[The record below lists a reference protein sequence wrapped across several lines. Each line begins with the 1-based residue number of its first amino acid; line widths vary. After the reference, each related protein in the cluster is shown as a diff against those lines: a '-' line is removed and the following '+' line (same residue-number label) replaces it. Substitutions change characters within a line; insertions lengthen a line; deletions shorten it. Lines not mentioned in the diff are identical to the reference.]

1 MEKSDA
7 FERPAA
13 YWLGRAKQAEAQS
26 GDFRRAAV
34 LERHAMQA
42 EPENDDVCMSYVLTL
57 QHMGCYEASN
67 REAFAALARG
77 SRRMG
82 FYGVIGQN
90 LMAMGDRRAALDAM
104 DIYLSSPPFRS
115 TEWMDELR
123 RRVHVGLPRGRR
135 YAGLTDDRGERLSE
149 PSPAFQS
156 AAREMIKALD
166 YAGMG
171 DAQRAQACLRG
182 ALARCPRDF
191 AVCATAA
198 QVLNDL
204 GQRAQ
209 ACTLLLQ
216 AAMYARTPSQ
226 QLQVCQLSD
235 LLRQPRIALAMLAR
249 LRRAAPSRF
258 PVCHNLSVALCRV
271 GRVEEAMRYAHLCRE
286 IDPDDLEG
294 RCLFECVSA
303 LKQGGETQP
312 CYWGAPTRD
321 MMSAL
326 MAPVLVSQLAG
337 ALAHDL
343 QSDAGIRKRFLY
355 LLDQP
360 GPDGLTLLESAV
372 KSGLPAEP
380 LRRLLREVLLR
391 NPDAT
396 PAKRYAVQKLAELQS
411 EPFPM
416 RDGDRF
422 RMVHPTQPQE
432 VQGK

>member
-1 MEKSDA
+1 MEKSDS

-104 DIYLSSPPFRS
+104 DLYLSSPPVRS
-115 TEWMDELR
+115 SEWMEELR
-123 RRVHVGLPRGRR
+123 RRIPVVLPRGRR
-135 YAGLTDDRGERLSE
+135 YAGLTDRRERVSDSA
-149 PSPAFQS
+149 PVPQS
-156 AAREMIKALD
+156 AARELSKALD
-166 YAGMG
+166 YAGRG
-171 DAQRAQACLRG
+171 DAQRAQVYLRG

-191 AVCATAA
+191 VVCATAA
-198 QVLNDL
+198 QVLDDL
-204 GQRAQ
+204 GQRAR
-209 ACTLLLQ
+209 ACALLTR

-226 QLQVCQLSD
+226 QLLVCQLSD
-235 LLRQPRIALAMLAR
+235 LLGQPRIALAMLTR
-249 LRRAAPSRF
+249 LRRITPSRF
-258 PVCHNLSVALCRV
+258 PVCHNLAVALCRV

-294 RCLFECVSA
+294 RCLFECVSG
-303 LKQGGETQP
+303 LKEGGETQP
-312 CYWGAPTRD
+312 CYWGALTRD
-321 MMSAL
+321 MRSAL
-326 MAPVLVSQLAG
+326 MAPVTLSQRSGTLVR
-337 ALAHDL
+337 DL
-343 QSDAGIRKRFLY
+343 QSDVGIRKRALY
-355 LLDQP
+355 LMDQP
-360 GPDGLTLLESAV
+360 GPEGLALLACAIKE
-372 KSGLPAEP
+372 GLPAEP
-380 LRRLLREVLLR
+380 LRRLLREALLR
-391 NPDAT
+391 TPDDT
-396 PAKRYAVQKLAELQS
+396 PVKRFAVQKLAQLQS